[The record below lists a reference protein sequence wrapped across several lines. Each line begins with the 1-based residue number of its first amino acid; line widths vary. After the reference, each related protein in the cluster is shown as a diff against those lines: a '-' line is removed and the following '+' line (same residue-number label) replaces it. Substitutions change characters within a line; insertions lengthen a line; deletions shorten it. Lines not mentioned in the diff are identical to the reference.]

1 MAINLPTKTIDLPTN
16 INTVTTTIT
25 MTIADFWK
33 MTADLQAER
42 KQVDTLTAEK
52 NEALLLRAAADA
64 HAKLL
69 SEKISTLEVQIALL
83 THTFPPK
90 PPTIPNPIP
99 RALIINKTEITGVAA
114 LTIEKGKKEPSDAMY
129 SEVRDV
135 MVKAKGMGFNAWR
148 GFFNEDEVREHQ
160 TRKASDPKHLPE
172 FGRTLGLDFIAD
184 TVDAMLPKLDI
195 NGQREYLKGLE
206 AMGAQAVVFNDANQY
221 ETLDLVEWTD
231 AVRRVLPN
239 MPIIASLTGVANIAK
254 YPMFDFFEAQ
264 TFGNVGELE
273 NFIERPFDIFCLDAR
288 KAITAE
294 GITTRAAAVLAAGRK
309 VKAFFYYADL
319 ANDWLAM
326 GLDKQNAIRKMIANW
341 KAAR

>member
-1 MAINLPTKTIDLPTN
+1 MEPDLP
-16 INTVTTTIT
+16 INMTTSTIT
-25 MTIADFWK
+25 MTMADFWK
-33 MTADLQAER
+33 MGIDLQETRKER
-42 KQVDTLTAEK
+42 DTLTAEK
-52 NEALLLRAAADA
+52 
-64 HAKLL
+64 
-69 SEKISTLEVQIALL
+69 IALSGRITL
-83 THTFPPK
+83 LEKQLAEATK
-90 PPTIPNPIP
+90 PPVVVPPVITPPVIPNPIP
-99 RALIINKTEITGVAA
+99 RPPTINKTEIIGVAA
-114 LTIEKGKKEPSDAMY
+114 LTIEKGDGDPGVKMY
-129 SEVRDV
+129 TDVRNV
-135 MVKAKGMGFNAWR
+135 LLKAKGMGFNCWR
-148 GFFNEDEVREHQ
+148 GFFNIDEVRKTLGLQ
-160 TRKASDPKHLPE
+160 RSDPNHLPE
-172 FGRTLGLDFIAD
+172 YGRTLGIDFIAD
-184 TVDAMLPKLDI
+184 TVDAMMPKLDI